1 MKRFSAAAL
10 SLMALGSFAVFTQ
23 ADEKTPL
30 PTKAEMDK
38 PVRNFK
44 AKDIMKD
51 LKEGEPASAAIAPLI
66 LDANKDEAK
75 PTVIFFVSESCPVTW
90 RYEKRVGALRQ
101 KYGKNVRFVG
111 VSSSYVENPD
121 VVRKWAEQRHF
132 EIPIL
137 RDADSKIAVFFG
149 VRQTPTM
156 LVVDKDQKLRYQG
169 GIDDDPGETNITKRY
184 VADALDAV
192 LAGKTVPVKRTLV
205 PG

>member
-1 MKRFSAAAL
+1 MKRLSVAAL
-10 SLMALGSFAVFTQ
+10 SLMVLSSFAVLSQ
-23 ADEKTPL
+23 ADEKSAP
-30 PTKAEMDK
+30 PMKAEMDK
-38 PVRNFK
+38 LVRNFK
-44 AKDIMKD
+44 AVDIMKE
-51 LKEGEPASAAIAPLI
+51 LKEGETASAAYTPL
-66 LDANKDEAK
+66 LLLSDKDTAK
-75 PTVIFFVSESCPVTW
+75 ATVLFFVSESCPVTW

-101 KYGKNVRFVG
+101 KYGKDVRFVG
-111 VSSSYVENPD
+111 VSSNYVEKPET
-121 VVRKWAEQRHF
+121 VRKWAEQRHF

-156 LVVDKDQKLRYQG
+156 LVIDKDQKLRYQG

-192 LAGKTVPVKRTLV
+192 LAGKPVPVKRTLV